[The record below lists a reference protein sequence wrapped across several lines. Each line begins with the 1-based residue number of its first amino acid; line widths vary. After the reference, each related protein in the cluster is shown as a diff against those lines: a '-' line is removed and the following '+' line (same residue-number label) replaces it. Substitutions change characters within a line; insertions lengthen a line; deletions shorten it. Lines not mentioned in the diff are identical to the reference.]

1 MQEELAEM
9 QNDESVKTLFNI
21 KGSMAWFFE
30 ETKIKYPG
38 TTECARKLLLPFPS
52 SYLAECEFSA
62 ITDLLLKKRNRFD
75 ITQRGDLR
83 MKLTK
88 LEPNIKS
95 LCNLHQAQGSH

>member
-1 MQEELAEM
+1 M

-30 ETKIKYPG
+30 ETKIKYPS

-52 SYLAECEFSA
+52 SYLAECGFSA
-62 ITDLLLKKRNRFD
+62 ITDFLLKKRNRLD

-95 LCNLHQAQGSH
+95 LCNQHQAQGSH